1 MRKARDLLPLLF
13 TYFTDTFG
21 LAIVYPLLTPLFLDS
36 SYEILSVQFS
46 QAHRVLLLSILIA
59 TFPFAQFFGAP
70 FLGALSDRIGRR
82 KVFLLTIAG
91 GIFGYLVTALGV
103 EIKSL
108 TILWL
113 GRLVTGLFA
122 GNLAL
127 CLAAI
132 ADISQAPAAR
142 ARNFGWFGAV
152 GGPGFI
158 GAIFVGSAMVGHP
171 SLAFLIAAGI
181 TIVNWGLMY
190 RFFRETHAS
199 RGTYPFKLTYGIDN
213 IKTALRFKSV
223 RPIYLSYFFYTMCW
237 ITSMQLLPSYIT
249 LRLSAGTL
257 QVSIML
263 LTIAVLWLI
272 ANSFANSWLIKRL
285 IPASIFA
292 GSLALLTLMLFSS
305 LLAKSFGFF
314 LPFLGIAAFFSALS
328 WTNGLATISLTAPP
342 SIQGSILGINQSISA
357 LASIV
362 GPILGGL
369 LVSGHIS
376 MLFLFTGACSLAAFF
391 LLRRAIL
398 KGPVKR

>member
-1 MRKARDLLPLLF
+1 MRKSRDLLPLLF

-21 LAIVYPLLTPLFLDS
+21 LAIVYPLLTPLLLDS
-36 SYEILSVQFS
+36 NYELLSLKFS
-46 QAHRVLLLSILIA
+46 AAHRVLILSVLIA
-59 TFPFAQFFGAP
+59 SFPFAQFFGAP

-82 KVFLLTIAG
+82 KVFLLTIGG
-91 GIFGYLVTALGV
+91 GIFGYLVTALGI

-108 TILWL
+108 PLLWV

-122 GNLAL
+122 GNLTL

-132 ADISQAPAAR
+132 ADISHAPAAR

-171 SLAFLIAAGI
+171 GAAFLITAAI
-181 TIVNWGLMY
+181 AIVNWALMY

-199 RGTYPFKLTYGIDN
+199 RGTYPFKLTYGWDN
-213 IKTALRFKSV
+213 IKTALRFKTV

-249 LRLSAGTL
+249 LRLASGAF
-257 QVSIML
+257 QVSVML
-263 LTIAVLWLI
+263 LVIALLWLI
-272 ANSFANSWLIKRL
+272 SNSLLNPWLIKRL

-305 LLAKSFGFF
+305 LLAKNFGFF
-314 LPFLGIAAFFSALS
+314 LPFLGLAAFFSALS

-357 LASIV
+357 LASII
-362 GPILGGL
+362 GPVIGGL

-391 LLRRAIL
+391 LLRRTL
-398 KGPVKR
+398 VKRTL